1 MAEARATQY
10 GLTARNVAEA
20 VRLHSRDT
28 ARLLVC
34 GCSCGA
40 RNSQLMRR
48 LAANLPAMTLE
59 STARPGIDPDWLVQ
73 QVLAGK
79 QGIIAALTRAR
90 HAVPLGWIV
99 RYRTDA
105 IPTAGGC
112 AVSAPRP

>member
-34 GCSCGA
+34 CRGA
-40 RNSQLMRR
+40 HNSQLMRR
-48 LAANLPAMTLE
+48 LAANLPAMTVE